1 MNSHKV
7 QIRVNNYIFKL
18 KNRLSVWGG
27 VRSVVCKPIFL
38 PEIILCTLYLT
49 MIGYLLNKCSNI
61 LKIYCN
67 I

>member
-38 PEIILCTLYLT
+38 PEIYSMYTIPD
-49 MIGYLLNKCSNI
+49 NDWVSFK
-61 LKIYCN
+61 
-67 I
+67 